1 MTMYF
6 IIAWRNLV
14 QARRRTLLLSFAL
27 AAVSLL
33 LVTNLAL
40 SRGVSDT
47 MLRSAT
53 MLVAGHIN
61 VAGFYKAKPQ
71 DAYPVVTVRDEL
83 RAAVTEIIGDRGY
96 VLDRGR
102 GWGKIVSDTTTIQA
116 AMGSITIA
124 EEPLLRDKLQLAPQ
138 SDYKPEGQV
147 KILGSVDGLSDDD
160 TIMIFAG
167 QAKKLEVDVGDSLT
181 ITTETLQGKVN
192 TRDVTVA
199 AIAKDVGIL
208 SMWNIFVPKQVLKDL
223 YGYNDN
229 TTGAVQ
235 VYLNEPRDADDIRV
249 ELSDKLLEAG
259 FDLMEYM
266 PAPFWQKFEIV
277 SGEDWTGQRLDLTT
291 WRDEITFMTWAVTA
305 IDSISITLIGILLVI
320 IIVGIINTMFISVR
334 ERTREIGSLRAIG
347 MRRRRVLIMVMTE
360 AFLLGLFA
368 STAGSLL
375 GAGIANTLDTVGVP
389 IPEGAMRSVLM
400 SDTLHLVVESSQITS
415 AVLTFTI
422 ITMLAAL
429 FPATRAARMQPVTAI
444 QHTS

>member
-1 MTMYF
+1 MKMYF

-71 DAYPVVTVRDEL
+71 DAFPVVTVRDEL
-83 RAAVTEIIGDRGY
+83 RAAVTGIIGDRGY

-102 GWGKIVSDTTTIQA
+102 GWGKVVSDTTTLQA

-138 SDYKPEGQV
+138 SDYKPDGQD
-147 KILGSVDGLSDDD
+147 KILGDVGGLSEND

-192 TRDVTVA
+192 TRDVTIA
-199 AIAKDVGIL
+199 AVAKDVGIL
-208 SMWNIFVPKQVLKDL
+208 SMWNIFVPKQVLRDL

-249 ELSDKLLEAG
+249 ELADKLVEGG

-347 MRRRRVLIMVMTE
+347 MRRRRVLIMIMTE

-368 STAGSLL
+368 STTGSVL
-375 GAGIANTLDTVGVP
+375 GAAIASTLDSVGVP
-389 IPEGAMRSVLM
+389 VPEGAMRSVLM
-400 SDTLHLVVESSQITS
+400 SDTLHLVVEPSQLIS
-415 AVLTFTI
+415 AILTFTI

>member
-1 MTMYF
+1 MKTYF

-61 VAGFYKAKPQ
+61 VAGFYKGKPQ
-71 DAYPVVTVRDEL
+71 DAYPVVTIRDEL
-83 RAAVTEIIGDRGY
+83 RKAVTEIIGDRGY

-102 GWGKIVSDTTTIQA
+102 GWGKIVSDTTPLQA

-138 SDYKPEGQV
+138 SDYKENGSD
-147 KILGSVDGLSDDD
+147 KIMGDVANLSDED

-167 QAKKLEVDVGDSLT
+167 QALKLEVDVGDSLT
-181 ITTETLQGKVN
+181 LTTETLQGKVN
-192 TRDVTVA
+192 TRDVTIV

-223 YGYNDN
+223 YGYNSN

-235 VYLNEPRDADDIRV
+235 VYLNEPRLADDIRA
-249 ELSDKLLEAG
+249 ELSDALASRD
-259 FDLMEYM
+259 FRIMEYM
-266 PAPFWQKFEIV
+266 SAPFWQKFEIV
-277 SGEDWTGQRLDLTT
+277 SGEDWTGQKLDLTT

-305 IDSISITLIGILLVI
+305 IDSISLTLIGILLVI

-347 MRRRRVLIMVMTE
+347 MRRRRVLIMIMTE

-375 GAGIANTLDTVGVP
+375 GAGIASGLDHLGVP
-389 IPEGAMRSVLM
+389 VPEGAMRNVLM

-415 AVLTFTI
+415 AILTFTV

-429 FPATRAARMQPVTAI
+429 LPATRAARMQPVTAI